1 MKAERPN
8 TRYAIHSIVFFA
20 LLACTAGCA
29 SNTLSPPAFGTSIRI
44 DFDDADGRTAL
55 RLQPDGDSVRVEGPK
70 GSLIATV
77 REGSDGLR
85 VDDAR
90 GKATWLIKE
99 IPNGQLHLR
108 VSSASSNRT
117 AFELKEEPDGDLQID
132 DGDGNRIATA
142 KQRSYGY
149 KLVSSEGKTLARVR
163 SRAGKISVRDHTG
176 LTYLTTRD
184 SISTRAVALLALE
197 ALPVEAASG
206 LGVATSF
213 WVGSPSPG
221 ESTSP

>member
-1 MKAERPN
+1 MKAEYPN
-8 TRYAIHSIVFFA
+8 TRYAIRSLVFIA
-20 LLACTAGCA
+20 LLACTYGCA
-29 SNTLSPPAFGTSIRI
+29 SNTLSPAAFGTATRI

-55 RLQPDGDSVRVEGPK
+55 RLRPDGDSVRVEGPK
-70 GSLIATV
+70 SSLIATV

-90 GKATWLIKE
+90 GKATWIIEE
-99 IPNGQLHLR
+99 IDDEQLHIR
-108 VSSASSNRT
+108 VRGASSNRI

-149 KLVSSEGKTLARVR
+149 KLVSSKGKTLARVR

-206 LGVATSF
+206 LGVATAF